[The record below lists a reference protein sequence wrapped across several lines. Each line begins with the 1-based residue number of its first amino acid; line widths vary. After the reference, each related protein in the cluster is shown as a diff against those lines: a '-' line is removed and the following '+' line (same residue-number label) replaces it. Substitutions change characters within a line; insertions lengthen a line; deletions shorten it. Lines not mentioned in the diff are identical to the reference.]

1 MRELEIELDS
11 ECDWDARSLGP
22 LLERLRDLRQQ
33 QNDLAAVRELMPEAE
48 QDRVGRC
55 EPLKLAVAQLGR
67 RIFEARTR
75 AGDPNSAL
83 PPAARR
89 AELDRLDAPLPRVG
103 QAGAVSP
110 SVTGLL
116 LYSSR
121 SA

>member
-1 MRELEIELDS
+1 MSGRIAGCNLTLRELEIELDS
-11 ECDWDARSLGP
+11 ERDWDARSLGP

-83 PPAARR
+83 APAARR
-89 AELDRLDAPLPRVG
+89 AELDRLDAL
-103 QAGAVSP
+103 
-110 SVTGLL
+110 
-116 LYSSR
+116 SR
-121 SA
+121 ELAKLAP